1 MDFLFIDG
9 GALCWLDIFLVS
21 YKEKKCLSML
31 AITEDSRYWL
41 DGLFVY

>member
-21 YKEKKCLSML
+21 YKEK
-31 AITEDSRYWL
+31 EV
-41 DGLFVY
+41 FVYASHY